1 VESNPFLLV
10 CFGLG
15 MLLISQSLRVL
26 RWAQFARGVRDQ
38 QFHSGRVPSLDV
50 DEEESQEALH
60 NEMLTAG
67 RCLLEALE
75 RQHALNRRA
84 SKSGESIASSL
95 QEARQLVDSAAD
107 DYVRATQRFRS
118 SAPSIRFSTG
128 KRVGTSRRIGNASP
142 I

>member
-1 VESNPFLLV
+1 
-10 CFGLG
+10 

-38 QFHSGRVPSLDV
+38 QFHSGRVPSLDI

-60 NEMLTAG
+60 SEMLTAG

-75 RQHALNRRA
+75 RQQALNRSA
-84 SKSGESIASSL
+84 SKSGDDSIASSL
-95 QEARQLVDSAAD
+95 REARQLVDSAAD

-118 SAPSIRFSTG
+118 SAPSIRFSPE
-128 KRVGTSRRIGNASP
+128 KRVGTSRRIGDASP